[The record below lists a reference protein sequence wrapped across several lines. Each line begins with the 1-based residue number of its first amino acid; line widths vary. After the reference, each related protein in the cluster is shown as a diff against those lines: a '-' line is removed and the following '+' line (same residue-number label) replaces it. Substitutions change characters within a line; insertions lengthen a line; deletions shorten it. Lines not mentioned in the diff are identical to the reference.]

1 MGRIRQNI
9 KIKGKNFWTLFD
21 TGSRNTYVVKT
32 VAEGFGITKISKPR
46 KVALGGKE
54 HLLNNG
60 FFLMANI
67 DGFPI
72 EIDSY
77 IIDEIGNDKEGKPI
91 EILFG
96 ALAMQK
102 WGIRPVPDEEKLDM
116 THYSNEFVEF

>member
-1 MGRIRQNI
+1 MGRIKQNI
-9 KIKGKNFWTLFD
+9 EVNGKQFWALFD

-60 FFLMANI
+60 FFLLANI
-67 DGFPI
+67 DGLPI

-77 IIDEIGNDKEGKPI
+77 ILDEIGRDEDGKTI
-91 EILFG
+91 EVLFG

-102 WGIRPVPDEEKLDM
+102 WGIRPIPGEERLDM